1 MNTSTDRTSEFLSVV
16 NILKQKHNADPQI
29 RTQKSSNTTGKPGG
43 GIAAIRQRQEF
54 NATAKKIGGNLS
66 HTFEK
71 LEKLTLLCKQ
81 RNLFDDR
88 PVEISELTAV
98 INQDIDGLKRSLIAL
113 ESCGR
118 NIPNNGRK
126 DVAKQTKTQ
135 IKELSSRVTSASKS
149 FLNVIELRKEN
160 IKFQNERRTTFQ
172 SSGGLGGNNS
182 SSNNTG
188 PDGIR
193 NRKNQT
199 GQAFAAFEQH
209 NHNSVLLQ
217 DEITSQQ
224 SSVNKEALQST
235 QYQEMQILQQEDNY
249 AQEREQN
256 MATIESA
263 IVEVGNVM
271 RQLGNM
277 VAEQQETVM
286 RIDSNVE
293 SAELNIE
300 AAHSEILKYF
310 QSVTNNRWLMAKV
323 FGTLVVFFMIFI
335 IFFA

>member
-1 MNTSTDRTSEFLSVV
+1 MNTSTDRTSEFLQIV
-16 NILKQKHNADPQI
+16 NIFKQKHAADPQI
-29 RTQKSSNTTGKPGG
+29 RTQKNLNTGGKPGG
-43 GIAAIRQRQEF
+43 GIAIIRQRQEF
-54 NATAKKIGGNLS
+54 NATAKKVGANLS

-113 ESCGR
+113 ETCGR
-118 NIPNNGRK
+118 TIPNNGRK

-135 IKELSSRVTSASKS
+135 IKVLSSGVTLASKS

-160 IKFQNERRTTFQ
+160 IKFQNERRSHFQ
-172 SSGGLGGNNS
+172 NSTPNAGGSGS
-182 SSNNTG
+182 VST
-188 PDGIR
+188 DGVR
-193 NRKNQT
+193 NRRNQT
-199 GQAFAAFEQH
+199 GQAFAAFEQ
-209 NHNSVLLQ
+209 NNSNSVLFQ
-217 DEITSQQ
+217 DEMASQQ
-224 SSVNKEALQST
+224 STVPRDAFQGAN
-235 QYQEMQILQQEDNY
+235 YQDMQMMQQENDY

-263 IVEVGNVM
+263 IVEVGKVM
-271 RQLGNM
+271 QQLGNM

-286 RIDSNVE
+286 RIDSNLE
-293 SAELNIE
+293 STELNIE

-323 FGTLVVFFMIFI
+323 FGTLVVFFIVFVV
-335 IFFA
+335 FFA

>member
-1 MNTSTDRTSEFLSVV
+1 M
-16 NILKQKHNADPQI
+16 
-29 RTQKSSNTTGKPGG
+29 
-43 GIAAIRQRQEF
+43 
-54 NATAKKIGGNLS
+54 
-66 HTFEK
+66 
-71 LEKLTLLCKQ
+71 
-81 RNLFDDR
+81 
-88 PVEISELTAV
+88 EISELTAV

-135 IKELSSRVTSASKS
+135 IKELSSRVTLASKS

-160 IKFQNERRTTFQ
+160 IKFQNERRSHFQ
-172 SSGGLGGNNS
+172 NSDPLAQGAQGGMS
-182 SSNNTG
+182 SSSTSSG
-188 PDGIR
+188 PDGVR
-193 NRKNQT
+193 NRRNQT
-199 GQAFAAFEQH
+199 NQAFAAFEQ
-209 NHNSVLLQ
+209 NNSNSVLFQ
-217 DEITSQQ
+217 DEMASKQNSVPREAFQ
-224 SSVNKEALQST
+224 GSS
-235 QYQEMQILQQEDNY
+235 YQDMQMMQQEDNY

-271 RQLGNM
+271 RQLGNL

-323 FGTLVVFFMIFI
+323 FGTLVVFFIVFVV
-335 IFFA
+335 FFA